1 MVPDYATSQNDNCLD
16 PFSMC
21 LSKKPYIGTK
31 INDQYQTVIDAF
43 NEFGLGDKDGAGLGD
58 NSLDIIVPFIVER
71 KFGYYTADSKLE
83 ELEENKPNYSFFNI
97 PSPSHNIEDRT
108 TYQTDDVIKNNII
121 NTFSSE
127 INTQAIHLY
136 NKFSVINQYYQ
147 SNNSTMILNEIYDD
161 IIKNLQKDLKSLN
174 GDKLKQEK
182 YYSSKYYDLNR
193 YKANTNILINSIFII
208 AIIFVINVLNN
219 NNVISYG
226 FYINTFLIGCLV
238 LYLILAIGS
247 IKDRQ
252 FSNWDKKYFSYVND
266 ISDTV

>member
-1 MVPDYATSQNDNCLD
+1 MVLNYATSQEDNCAL
-16 PFSMC
+16 PFSKC
-21 LSKKPYIGTK
+21 LTINPYIGAT
-31 INDQYQTVIDAF
+31 INHGHNTVIDAF
-43 NEFGLGDKDGAGLGD
+43 NEFGLGAIGTAGTGD
-58 NSLDIIVPFIVER
+58 NSLDKIVPFIVER
-71 KFGYYTADSKLE
+71 KFGYYNADSKNGAE
-83 ELEENKPNYSFFNI
+83 SDHSFFDSDN
-97 PSPSHNIEDRT
+97 PLHNIEDRT
-108 TYQTDDVIKNNII
+108 KYQTDDVIKNNII

-127 INTQAIHLY
+127 IFNKIDPLLSSFTTQYAS
-136 NKFSVINQYYQ
+136 FQ
-147 SNNSTMILNEIYDD
+147 SNNSTMILNEIYDG
-161 IIKNLQKDLKSLN
+161 IIINLQKDLKSLN

-238 LYLILAIGS
+238 LYLILAMSS

>member
-1 MVPDYATSQNDNCLD
+1 MVLNYAVPQDDNCDL
-16 PFSMC
+16 PFSKC
-21 LSKKPYIGTK
+21 LELEPYIGTT
-31 INDQYQTVIDAF
+31 IYHNNIIVRNDFV
-43 NEFGLGDKDGAGLGD
+43 EFGITNSQEAETGE
-58 NSLDIIVPFIVER
+58 NSLDTIVPFIVER
-71 KFGYYTADSKLE
+71 KFKYYTPSSKE
-83 ELEENKPNYSFFNI
+83 ESTLSTYSFFDI
-97 PSPSHNIEDRT
+97 ASPSHNIVRRT

-121 NTFSSE
+121 NTFS
-127 INTQAIHLY
+127 
-136 NKFSVINQYYQ
+136 
-147 SNNSTMILNEIYDD
+147 NEIFSKIDPLLTSFSTQYASFQTNSSNVALGLLYDG
-161 IIKNLQKDLKSLN
+161 IIINLQKDLKSLN

-238 LYLILAIGS
+238 LYLILAMGS

-252 FSNWDKKYFSYVND
+252 FSNWDKKYFSYVNNM
-266 ISDTV
+266 SDTV

>member
-1 MVPDYATSQNDNCLD
+1 MVLDYATSQHDNCAP
-16 PFSMC
+16 PFSKC
-21 LSKKPYIGTK
+21 LTINPYIGAT
-31 INDQYQTVIDAF
+31 INYGNPTVIDAF
-43 NEFGLGDKDGAGLGD
+43 NEFGLGAIGTVGTGD
-58 NSLDIIVPFIVER
+58 TSLDKIVPFIVER
-71 KFGYYTADSKLE
+71 KFGYYNADSKIGAE
-83 ELEENKPNYSFFNI
+83 AESEHRFFDLDN
-97 PSPSHNIEDRT
+97 PLHNIEDRT

-127 INTQAIHLY
+127 IFNKIYPLLTSFTTQYAS
-136 NKFSVINQYYQ
+136 FQ
-147 SNNSTMILNEIYDD
+147 SNNSTMILNEIYDG
-161 IIKNLQKDLKSLN
+161 IIINLQKDLKSLN

-238 LYLILAIGS
+238 LYLILAMSS

>member
-1 MVPDYATSQNDNCLD
+1 MVLNYATFQEDNCAS
-16 PFSMC
+16 PFSKC
-21 LSKKPYIGTK
+21 LTINPYIGAT
-31 INDQYQTVIDAF
+31 INYDNTTVKDAF
-43 NEFGLGDKDGAGLGD
+43 NKFGLGAIGTAGIGV
-58 NSLDIIVPFIVER
+58 NSLGKIVPFIVER
-71 KFGYYTADSKLE
+71 KFKYYNADSKIGDE
-83 ELEENKPNYSFFNI
+83 SEHRFFDSDN
-97 PSPSHNIEDRT
+97 PSHNIDEST
-108 TYQTDDVIKNNII
+108 VYKTDDVIKNNII

-127 INTQAIHLY
+127 ILNKIYPLLTSFTTQYASFQSDRSNMALGLLY
-136 NKFSVINQYYQ
+136 
-147 SNNSTMILNEIYDD
+147 DG
-161 IIKNLQKDLKSLN
+161 IIINLQKDLKSLN

-238 LYLILAIGS
+238 LYLILAMSS